1 MLFSEQEKKVINLA
15 FRGHKSSEI
24 ADTLSLSVSTVRCYK
39 QRIKVKLRKFGI
51 NEIIDLAKLPLFI

>member
-1 MLFSEQEKKVINLA
+1 MLFSEQEKKVINLT

-24 ADTLSLSVSTVRCYK
+24 ANSLSLSVNTVRCYQ